1 MTIDLETLKDPDKT
15 AELQDNIDVVT
26 AGQILQDARIAS
38 GISVQEVSNN
48 IHLKLSVINNIE
60 QSVCDKHIS
69 PTFMRGYIRCY
80 ARYLKISEDDVIAAY
95 DCQNVACEQQ
105 AELQSFSRRTKLEA
119 HDNRLM
125 LVSYGIIGFMLVVF
139 LIWGLRGD
147 DVDVVVPEPISTEAV
162 VTVDSPEVV
171 GSVTV
176 VEEQASSIIA
186 DDTELK
192 STEQENSELASAELE
207 STAVQIPDV
216 IAPPPSED
224 VPAEMLTQPIVAE
237 PPTITLPVVAN
248 IADNK
253 PAVVAQSLVLTFAG
267 DCWVQV
273 KDKNGKTLST
283 GVRKAG
289 QTIQLQGLA
298 PLSIKLGAPEQVTM
312 SYAGEPV
319 DLSTFRQGRLAK
331 FKLPFEA

>member
-1 MTIDLETLKDPDKT
+1 MTIDLETLKDPDKA

-26 AGQILQDARIAS
+26 AGQILQDARLAS

-80 ARYLKISEDDVIAAY
+80 ARFLKISEDEVIAAY
-95 DCQNVACEQQ
+95 DCQNVVCEQQ

-125 LVSYGIIGFMLVVF
+125 LVSYGIIGFMLIVF

-147 DVDVVVPEPISTEAV
+147 DVDVVVPEPIATQVAVAPDSTVASDVVITSEESTPILVSPEQVVIEPTSVTETLAVKPEQPLV
-162 VTVDSPEVV
+162 VTQPAVASP
-171 GSVTV
+171 
-176 VEEQASSIIA
+176 
-186 DDTELK
+186 
-192 STEQENSELASAELE
+192 
-207 STAVQIPDV
+207 V
-216 IAPPPSED
+216 ITNT
-224 VPAEMLTQPIVAE
+224 M
-237 PPTITLPVVAN
+237 N
-248 IADNK
+248 NK

-267 DCWVQV
+267 DCWIQV
-273 KDKNGKTLST
+273 KDSSGKTLST

-289 QTIQLQGLA
+289 QTIELQGLA
-298 PLSIKLGAPEQVTM
+298 PLSIKLGAPEQVTLN
-312 SYAGEPV
+312 YAGEPV
-319 DLSTFRQGRLAK
+319 DLSTFKQGRLAK

>member
-80 ARYLKISEDDVIAAY
+80 ARFLKISEDEVIAAY
-95 DCQNVACEQQ
+95 DCQNVVCEQQ
-105 AELQSFSRRTKLEA
+105 TELQSFSRRTKLEA

-125 LVSYGIIGFMLVVF
+125 LVSYGIIGFMLIVF

-147 DVDVVVPEPISTEAV
+147 DVDVVVPEPIATQVAVAPDAVMTSEESTPTLVTPEQVVIEPTSVTETLAVKPEQPLV
-162 VTVDSPEVV
+162 VT
-171 GSVTV
+171 
-176 VEEQASSIIA
+176 Q
-186 DDTELK
+186 
-192 STEQENSELASAELE
+192 
-207 STAVQIPDV
+207 
-216 IAPPPSED
+216 
-224 VPAEMLTQPIVAE
+224 
-237 PPTITLPVVAN
+237 
-248 IADNK
+248 
-253 PAVVAQSLVLTFAG
+253 PAVASPVITNTVNNNPAIVTQSLVLTFAG
-267 DCWVQV
+267 DCWIQV
-273 KDKNGKTLST
+273 KDSSGKTLST

-289 QTIQLQGLA
+289 QTIELQGLA
-298 PLSIKLGAPEQVTM
+298 PLSIKLGAPEQVTL

-319 DLSTFRQGRLAK
+319 DLSTFKQGRLAK

>member
-1 MTIDLETLKDPDKT
+1 MTIDLETLKDPDKA

-26 AGQILQDARIAS
+26 AGQILQDARLAS

-80 ARYLKISEDDVIAAY
+80 ARFLKISEDEVIAAY
-95 DCQNVACEQQ
+95 DCQNVVCEQQ

-125 LVSYGIIGFMLVVF
+125 LVSYGIIGFMLIVF

-147 DVDVVVPEPISTEAV
+147 DVDVVVPEPIATQVAVAPDSTVASDVVITSEESTPILVSPEQVVIEPTSVTETLAVKPEQPLV
-162 VTVDSPEVV
+162 VTQPAVASP
-171 GSVTV
+171 
-176 VEEQASSIIA
+176 
-186 DDTELK
+186 
-192 STEQENSELASAELE
+192 
-207 STAVQIPDV
+207 V
-216 IAPPPSED
+216 ITNT
-224 VPAEMLTQPIVAE
+224 M
-237 PPTITLPVVAN
+237 N
-248 IADNK
+248 NK

-267 DCWVQV
+267 DCWIQV
-273 KDKNGKTLST
+273 KDSSGKTLST

-289 QTIQLQGLA
+289 QTIELQGLA
-298 PLSIKLGAPEQVTM
+298 PLSIKLGAPEQVTL

-319 DLSTFRQGRLAK
+319 DLSTFKQGRLAK

>member
-80 ARYLKISEDDVIAAY
+80 ARFLKISEDEVIAAY
-95 DCQNVACEQQ
+95 DCQNVVCEQQ

-125 LVSYGIIGFMLVVF
+125 LVSYGIIGFMLIVF

-147 DVDVVVPEPISTEAV
+147 DVDVVVPEPIATQVAVAPDAVMTSEESTPTLVTPEQVVIEPTSVTETLAVKPEQPLV
-162 VTVDSPEVV
+162 VT
-171 GSVTV
+171 
-176 VEEQASSIIA
+176 Q
-186 DDTELK
+186 
-192 STEQENSELASAELE
+192 
-207 STAVQIPDV
+207 
-216 IAPPPSED
+216 
-224 VPAEMLTQPIVAE
+224 
-237 PPTITLPVVAN
+237 
-248 IADNK
+248 
-253 PAVVAQSLVLTFAG
+253 PAVASPVITNTVNNNPAIVTQSLVLTFAG
-267 DCWVQV
+267 DCWIQV
-273 KDKNGKTLST
+273 KDSSGKTLST

-289 QTIQLQGLA
+289 QTIELQGLA
-298 PLSIKLGAPEQVTM
+298 PLSIKLGAPEQVTL

-319 DLSTFRQGRLAK
+319 DLSTFKQGRLAK

>member
-1 MTIDLETLKDPDKT
+1 
-15 AELQDNIDVVT
+15 VVT

-95 DCQNVACEQQ
+95 DCQNVASEQQ

-162 VTVDSPEVV
+162 VLVDSPAVV
-171 GSVTV
+171 GSVMV
-176 VEEQASSIIA
+176 AEEQASSIVA
-186 DDTELK
+186 DNSELESTELK
-192 STEQENSELASAELE
+192 STELENTELVSAELE
-207 STAVQIPDV
+207 STAVETLAADV
-216 IAPPPSED
+216 IASPLSQD
-224 VPAEMLTQPIVAE
+224 VPGEMLTLPVVAE
-237 PPTITLPVVAN
+237 PPTITLPVVTN
-248 IADNK
+248 TTDNK
-253 PAVVAQSLVLTFAG
+253 PAVVTQSLVLTFAG

-312 SYAGEPV
+312 SYAGESV

>member
-1 MTIDLETLKDPDKT
+1 MTIDLETLKDPDHP
-15 AELQDNIDVVT
+15 AELQDNIEVVT

-38 GISVQEVSNN
+38 GISIQEVSNN

-60 QSVCDKHIS
+60 QSVCDKGIS

-80 ARYLKISEDDVIAAY
+80 ARYLKISEDEVITAY

-125 LVSYGIIGFMLVVF
+125 LVSYGIIGFMLIAF

-147 DVDVVVPEPISTEAV
+147 DVDVVVPVPEAITTQASDPLESPDAETLIEP
-162 VTVDSPEVV
+162 DSP
-171 GSVTV
+171 S
-176 VEEQASSIIA
+176 
-186 DDTELK
+186 
-192 STEQENSELASAELE
+192 
-207 STAVQIPDV
+207 
-216 IAPPPSED
+216 
-224 VPAEMLTQPIVAE
+224 IVAE
-237 PPTITLPVVAN
+237 RGEFDNTLAPSAVVPTATLTLPVAVGQPAVSTPTVTN
-248 IADNK
+248 VVDNK
-253 PAVVAQSLVLTFAG
+253 PAIASQSLVLTFAG
-267 DCWVQV
+267 DCWVQI
-273 KDKNGKTLST
+273 KDRNGKTLST
-283 GVRKAG
+283 GVKHMG
-289 QTIQLQGLA
+289 QTIELQGLA

-312 SYAGEPV
+312 SYAGEAV

>member
-1 MTIDLETLKDPDKT
+1 MTIDLETLKEPDKT

-80 ARYLKISEDDVIAAY
+80 ARFLKISEDEVIAAY
-95 DCQNVACEQQ
+95 DCQNVVCEQQ

-125 LVSYGIIGFMLVVF
+125 LVSYGIIGFMLIVF

-147 DVDVVVPEPISTEAV
+147 DVDVVVPEPIATQVAVAPDSTVASDAVITSEESTPTLVSPEQIVIEPTSVTETLAVKPVQPLV
-162 VTVDSPEVV
+162 VTQPAVASPVITN
-171 GSVTV
+171 TV
-176 VEEQASSIIA
+176 
-186 DDTELK
+186 
-192 STEQENSELASAELE
+192 N
-207 STAVQIPDV
+207 
-216 IAPPPSED
+216 
-224 VPAEMLTQPIVAE
+224 
-237 PPTITLPVVAN
+237 
-248 IADNK
+248 NK
-253 PAVVAQSLVLTFAG
+253 PAIIAQSLVLTFAG
-267 DCWVQV
+267 DCWIQV
-273 KDKNGKTLST
+273 KDSSGKTLST

-289 QTIQLQGLA
+289 QTIELQGLA
-298 PLSIKLGAPEQVTM
+298 PLSIKLGAPEQVTL

-319 DLSTFRQGRLAK
+319 DLSTFKQGRLAK

>member
-1 MTIDLETLKDPDKT
+1 MTIDLETLKNPDKT
-15 AELQDNIDVVT
+15 AALQDNIDVVT

-80 ARYLKISEDDVIAAY
+80 ARYLKISEDEVIAAY
-95 DCQNVACEQQ
+95 DCQNVLCEQQ

-147 DVDVVVPEPISTEAV
+147 DVDVVVPEPIATQVAV
-162 VTVDSPEVV
+162 APDAVMTSEEPTPKLVTPEQVV
-171 GSVTV
+171 IEPTSVTETLAVKPEQPLV
-176 VEEQASSIIA
+176 VKPVAVAS
-186 DDTELK
+186 
-192 STEQENSELASAELE
+192 
-207 STAVQIPDV
+207 PV
-216 IAPPPSED
+216 ITNT
-224 VPAEMLTQPIVAE
+224 V
-237 PPTITLPVVAN
+237 N
-248 IADNK
+248 NK
-253 PAVVAQSLVLTFAG
+253 PAIVAQSLVLKFAG

-273 KDKNGKTLST
+273 KDSNGKTLST

-289 QTIQLQGLA
+289 QTIELQGLA

-319 DLSTFRQGRLAK
+319 DLSTFKQGRLAK

>member
-1 MTIDLETLKDPDKT
+1 MTIDLETLKNPDNT
-15 AELQDNIDVVT
+15 AELQDDIDVVT
-26 AGQILQDARIAS
+26 AGQMLQDARVAS

-60 QSVCDKHIS
+60 QSVGDKHIS

-80 ARYLKISEDDVIAAY
+80 ARYLKISEDEVIAAY
-95 DCQNVACEQQ
+95 DCHNVACEQQ

-147 DVDVVVPEPISTEAV
+147 DVDVVVPESISTQ
-162 VTVDSPEVV
+162 TVESVGSPDVV

-176 VEEQASSIIA
+176 IEEQAPSVVVDS
-186 DDTELK
+186 TELEN
-192 STEQENSELASAELE
+192 TEVNHTATQTPTLE
-207 STAVQIPDV
+207 P
-216 IAPPPSED
+216 IAPPSAEV
-224 VPAEMLTQPIVAE
+224 VPAKTLTLPVIAE
-237 PPTITLPVVAN
+237 PAAITLPVVIN
-248 IADNK
+248 TPDNT
-253 PAVVAQSLVLTFAG
+253 PAIVAQSLVLTFAG

-289 QTIQLQGLA
+289 QSMSLQGLA

-312 SYAGEPV
+312 SYAGKPV
-319 DLSTFRQGRLAK
+319 DLSPFKQGKLAK

>member
-1 MTIDLETLKDPDKT
+1 MTIDLETLKDPDKA
-15 AELQDNIDVVT
+15 AELRDNIDVVT
-26 AGQILQDARIAS
+26 AGQMLQDARIAS
-38 GISVQEVSNN
+38 GISVQEVSNH

-60 QSVCDKHIS
+60 QSVGDKHIS
-69 PTFMRGYIRCY
+69 PMFMRGYIRCY
-80 ARYLKISEDDVIAAY
+80 ARYLKISEDEVIAAY

-125 LVSYGIIGFMLVVF
+125 LVSYGIIGFMLAVF

-147 DVDVVVPEPISTEAV
+147 DVDVDVDVVVPEPISTE
-162 VTVDSPEVV
+162 TIESVDSQEVV
-171 GSVTV
+171 GSVIV
-176 VEEQASSIIA
+176 IEEQAPSVVA
-186 DDTELK
+186 
-192 STEQENSELASAELE
+192 ENTELE
-207 STAVQIPDV
+207 STAAQTPALDV

-224 VPAEMLTQPIVAE
+224 VPAETLAQPVVAAL
-237 PPTITLPVVAN
+237 PTITLPAVVTN
-248 IADNK
+248 NPDNK
-253 PAVVAQSLVLTFAG
+253 PVIVAQSLVLTFAG

-289 QTIQLQGLA
+289 QSISLQGLA
-298 PLSIKLGAPEQVTM
+298 PLSIKLGAPEHVTM

-319 DLSTFRQGRLAK
+319 DLSTFKQGRLAK
-331 FKLPFEA
+331 FTVPFEA